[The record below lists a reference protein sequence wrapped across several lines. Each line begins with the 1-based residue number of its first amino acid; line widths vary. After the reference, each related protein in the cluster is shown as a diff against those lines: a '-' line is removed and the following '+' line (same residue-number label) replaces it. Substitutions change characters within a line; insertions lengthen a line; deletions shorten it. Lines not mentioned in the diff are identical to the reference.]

1 MDALLDGRVHGGSEM
16 LAQRRATLK
25 LILDQNETRNLFNEN
40 ILKRIVEYV
49 ESGIGGGGIT
59 ESRVAMDTS

>member
-1 MDALLDGRVHGGSEM
+1 MEALLDGRVHTGSEI

-25 LILDQNETRNLFNEN
+25 LILDQNETKNLFNEN
-40 ILKRIVEYV
+40 ILKRIVEYLD
-49 ESGIGGGGIT
+49 SGIGVGGNA

>member
-1 MDALLDGRVHGGSEM
+1 MDALLDGRVYSGSEM
-16 LAQRRATLK
+16 IAQRRATLK

-40 ILKRIVEYV
+40 ILKRIVEYL
-49 ESGIGGGGIT
+49 ESGISGGGIN